1 MSREGRKSGRS
12 VTSEEADLWDQ
23 LTQSVKPAKVKPR
36 VGTQA
41 APDPPSRN
49 SPPPA
54 RKPEPKASRPKSAP
68 PQPLPP
74 PPRKP
79 PALADFDRRA
89 ARQVASGKLSIDAR
103 IDLHGLR
110 LRDAHGE
117 LRAFLF
123 AAQTRGARTVLVITG
138 KGGAS
143 SERDNL
149 ASALGKPQ
157 RGVLR
162 HAVPQWLAEPDLR
175 PVVLSFTTASIRHGG
190 DGALYVQLR
199 KGRQQD

>member
-12 VTSEEADLWDQ
+12 VTPEEADLWDQ
-23 LTQSVKPAKVKPR
+23 LTQSVKPAKVKSR

-41 APDPPSRN
+41 APDPPSRKA
-49 SPPPA
+49 PPA
-54 RKPEPKASRPKSAP
+54 PKPELKASRPKPAP
-68 PQPLPP
+68 PQLPP
-74 PPRKP
+74 APPRKP
-79 PALADFDRRA
+79 PALADFERRA

-123 AAQTRGARTVLVITG
+123 AAQARGARTVLVITG
-138 KGGAS
+138 KGGGS

-175 PVVLSFTTASIRHGG
+175 PVVLSFTTASVRHGG

>member
-12 VTSEEADLWDQ
+12 VTPEEAELWDQ
-23 LTQSVKPAKVKPR
+23 LTRAIKPTRAKSRIV
-36 VGTQA
+36 TQA
-41 APDPPSRN
+41 IPEPATKPPPPPKSEPKAPSRAK
-49 SPPPA
+49 SVPPPPPA
-54 RKPEPKASRPKSAP
+54 
-68 PQPLPP
+68 PQ
-74 PPRKP
+74 PRKP
-79 PALADFDRRA
+79 VPLADFDRRT
-89 ARQVASGKLSIDAR
+89 ARHVASGKVSIDAR

-110 LRDAHGE
+110 LREARGD

-123 AAQTRGARTVLVITG
+123 AAQASGARTVLVITG
-138 KGGAS
+138 KGDAS

-162 HAVPQWLAEPDLR
+162 RAVPQWLEEPDLR
-175 PVVLSFTTASIRHGG
+175 AVVLSFTTASIRHGG

-199 KGRQQD
+199 KGQRET